1 MTKEEILE
9 KSRNEMKGM
18 DVADLEISKSAIQIG
33 WLVAVCLMAI
43 ASFIDAIVFSR
54 VPVEALFSTLAG
66 LSTVFWIKYSK
77 LKKQHELFVAIM
89 YTIASICFL
98 ISWIIQM
105 IIRL

>member
-18 DVADLEISKSAIQIG
+18 DVADLEISKSAIQTG
-33 WLVAVCLMAI
+33 WLVAVCLMVI

-54 VPVEALFSTLAG
+54 VPVEALFSTLVG
-66 LSTVFWIKYSK
+66 LSTVFWIKYSR

>member
-43 ASFIDAIVFSR
+43 A
-54 VPVEALFSTLAG
+54 
-66 LSTVFWIKYSK
+66 
-77 LKKQHELFVAIM
+77 
-89 YTIASICFL
+89 
-98 ISWIIQM
+98 
-105 IIRL
+105 